1 MNRFSFWLLALLTA
15 CAPSP
20 APTREKPAAAPPV
33 VVAPRQA
40 PRPAP
45 AAPAE
50 VGMSER
56 LIPSLDSIIEAAIAD
71 RASPGAAI
79 AVGRGGRV
87 VASKGYGRTDWK
99 EGAPAVTDSTMYD
112 LASLTKV
119 VATTTA
125 AMILE
130 EEGRL
135 ELDRP
140 VARYLPGFDA
150 PDKAAITPR
159 MLLAH
164 NSGMRSYHQ
173 LYREAKGREEYLEA
187 INARPLAHPP
197 GTHTEYID
205 WNLIVLQLVI
215 ERVTGEPLH
224 EFLRERVFGP
234 LGMRDTRFN
243 PPESLRPRVAPTEV
257 QAFRG
262 GQVWGVVHDENAW
275 SLGGVAGHA
284 GLFSSA
290 RDLAVFAAMMLNGG
304 EYGGVR
310 ILRPE
315 TISRW
320 TRRQAPE
327 SSRALGWDTP
337 HPGSSSGR
345 LFAPTSFGH
354 TGFTGTSI
362 WMDPVNGVFV
372 VLLTNRI
379 NPSRDNPKLGPLRSR
394 VADAAKNS
402 SGITVTTPVATSSRL
417 CTQPRVPKVLSP
429 RTCR

>member
-15 CAPSP
+15 CAPAP
-20 APTREKPAAAPPV
+20 APPREKPAAAPPR
-33 VVAPRQA
+33 VVAPRTA
-40 PRPAP
+40 PRPALATP
-45 AAPAE
+45 AD
-50 VGMSER
+50 VGMSDR
-56 LIPSLDSIIEAAIAD
+56 LIPSLDSILEAAIAD
-71 RASPGAAI
+71 RAAPGAAI
-79 AVGRGGRV
+79 AVGRSGRV
-87 VASKGYGRTDWK
+87 VAIRGYGSTDWAH
-99 EGAPAVTDSTMYD
+99 GAPAATDSTLYD

-135 ELDRP
+135 DLDRA
-140 VARYLPGFDA
+140 VAHYLPGFNA

-164 NSGMRSYHQ
+164 NSGMNAYHV
-173 LYREAKGREEYLEA
+173 LYREAKGREEYLKA

-205 WNLIVLQLVI
+205 WNLIVLQLAI
-215 ERVTGEPLH
+215 ERVTGEPLDG
-224 EFLRERVFGP
+224 FLRKRVWEP

-290 RDLAVFAAMMLNGG
+290 RDLAVFATMMLNGG

-320 TRRQAPE
+320 TRRQNPGT

-337 HPGSSSGR
+337 YPGSSAGR
-345 LFAPTSFGH
+345 YFSPTSFGH

-379 NPSRDNPKLGPLRSR
+379 NPTRDNPKLGPLRVA
-394 VADAAKNS
+394 VADAVQGSIVGPA
-402 SGITVTTPVATSSRL
+402 
-417 CTQPRVPKVLSP
+417 PRNREAGGSAN
-429 RTCR
+429 R

>member
-1 MNRFSFWLLALLTA
+1 MNRAFFAALALLAA

-20 APTREKPAAAPPV
+20 APTRERPAAAPPP
-33 VVAPRQA
+33 VAT

-45 AAPAE
+45 RLALATPAE
-50 VGMSER
+50 AGFSER
-56 LIPSLDSIIEAAIAD
+56 LIPRLDSIIGAAIAD

-79 AVGRGGRV
+79 AVGRSGRV
-87 VASKGYGRTDWK
+87 VALKGYGRTDYK
-99 EGAPAVTDSTMYD
+99 EDVPAVNDSTLYD

-135 ELDRP
+135 NLDSA
-140 VARYLPGFDA
+140 VARYLPGFNA

-164 NSGMRSYHQ
+164 NSGMRSYHV
-173 LYREAKGREEYLEA
+173 LYREAKGRDEYLKA

-215 ERVTGEPLH
+215 ERVTGEPLD
-224 EFLRERVFGP
+224 EWVRKRVFEP

-243 PPESLRPRVAPTEV
+243 PPESFRPRVAPTEV

-290 RDLAVFAAMMLNGG
+290 RDLAIFATMMLNGG

-315 TISRW
+315 TIARW
-320 TRRQAPE
+320 TQRQNPGS

-337 HPGSSSGR
+337 YPGSSAGR
-345 LFAPTSFGH
+345 YFSPTSFGH

-362 WMDPVNGVFV
+362 WMDPVNRVFV

-379 NPSRDNPKLGPLRSR
+379 NPTRDNPRLGPLRIAVANAVQTSVTGSPPRSR
-394 VADAAKNS
+394 DA
-402 SGITVTTPVATSSRL
+402 GR
-417 CTQPRVPKVLSP
+417 R
-429 RTCR
+429 

>member
-1 MNRFSFWLLALLTA
+1 
-15 CAPSP
+15 
-20 APTREKPAAAPPV
+20 
-33 VVAPRQA
+33 
-40 PRPAP
+40 
-45 AAPAE
+45 
-50 VGMSER
+50 
-56 LIPSLDSIIEAAIAD
+56 
-71 RASPGAAI
+71 
-79 AVGRGGRV
+79 
-87 VASKGYGRTDWK
+87 
-99 EGAPAVTDSTMYD
+99 
-112 LASLTKV
+112 V

-135 ELDRP
+135 DLDRA
-140 VARYLPGFDA
+140 VAHYLPGFNT

-159 MLLAH
+159 MLLVH
-164 NSGMRSYHQ
+164 NSGMRSYHV
-173 LYREAKGREEYLEA
+173 LYREAKGREEYLKA

-205 WNLIVLQLVI
+205 WNLILLQLVI
-215 ERVTGEPLH
+215 ERVTGETLDV
-224 EFLRERVFGP
+224 FLRKRVFEP

-243 PPESLRPRVAPTEV
+243 PPESLRPRIAPTEV

-290 RDLAVFAAMMLNGG
+290 RDLAVFATMMLNGG
-304 EYGGVR
+304 EHGGVR

-320 TRRQAPE
+320 TRRQNPGS

-337 HPGSSSGR
+337 YPGSSAGR
-345 LFAPTSFGH
+345 LFSPTSFGH

-362 WMDPVNGVFV
+362 WMDPVNRVFV

-379 NPSRDNPKLGPLRSR
+379 NPTRDNPRLGPLRSA
-394 VADAAKNS
+394 VADAVQGS
-402 SGITVTTPVATSSRL
+402 VAGAA
-417 CTQPRVPKVLSP
+417 PRN
-429 RTCR
+429 RDAGRR

>member
-1 MNRFSFWLLALLTA
+1 MNRALFAAIALLAA
-15 CAPSP
+15 CAPSA
-20 APTREKPAAAPPV
+20 APTRERPAAAPPQT
-33 VVAPRQA
+33 AAA

-45 AAPAE
+45 RLALASPAE
-50 VGMSER
+50 AGFSER
-56 LIPSLDSIIEAAIAD
+56 LIPTLDSIIEAAIAD

-79 AVGRGGRV
+79 AVGRSGRV
-87 VASKGYGRTDWK
+87 VAIKGYGRTDWAQ
-99 EGAPAVTDSTMYD
+99 GAPAVTDSTLYD

-135 ELDRP
+135 DLDRA
-140 VARYLPGFDA
+140 VAHYLPGFNA

-164 NSGMRSYHQ
+164 NSGMRSYHV
-173 LYREAKGREEYLEA
+173 LYREAKGREEYLKA

-215 ERVTGEPLH
+215 ERVTGEPLD
-224 EFLRERVFGP
+224 EFLRKRVFGP
-234 LGMRDTRFN
+234 LGMRDTRFS
-243 PPESLRPRVAPTEV
+243 PPESLHSRVAPTEV

-290 RDLAVFAAMMLNGG
+290 RDLAVFATMMLNGG

-315 TISRW
+315 TIARW
-320 TRRQAPE
+320 TQRQAPG

-337 HPGSSSGR
+337 YPRSSAGR
-345 LFAPTSFGH
+345 YFSPTSFGH

-362 WMDPVNGVFV
+362 WMDPVNRVFV

-379 NPSRDNPKLGPLRSR
+379 NPTRDNPRLGPLRSA
-394 VADAAKNS
+394 VADAVQGS
-402 SGITVTTPVATSSRL
+402 VAGAP
-417 CTQPRVPKVLSP
+417 PRNRDGRK
-429 RTCR
+429 

>member
-1 MNRFSFWLLALLTA
+1 MNRVFFGAIALLGA

-20 APTREKPAAAPPV
+20 APTRERPAAAPPP
-33 VVAPRQA
+33 AAAA
-40 PRPAP
+40 PRPSPRP
-45 AAPAE
+45 ALATPTE

-56 LIPSLDSIIEAAIAD
+56 LIPSLDSILEAAIAD

-79 AVGRGGRV
+79 AVGRSGRI
-87 VASKGYGRTDWK
+87 VAIKGYGRTDWAQ
-99 EGAPAVTDSTMYD
+99 GAPAVTDSTLYD

-135 ELDRP
+135 DLDRP
-140 VARYLPGFDA
+140 VAQYLPGFNA

-164 NSGMRSYHQ
+164 NSGMNAYHV
-173 LYREAKGREEYLEA
+173 LYREAKGREEYLKA

-197 GTHTEYID
+197 GTHFEYID
-205 WNLIVLQLVI
+205 WNLIVLQLVV
-215 ERVTGEPLH
+215 ERVTGEPLDA
-224 EFLRERVFGP
+224 FLRKRVWEP
-234 LGMRDTRFN
+234 LGMRDTQFN
-243 PPESLRPRVAPTEV
+243 PPESLRPRIAPTEV

-304 EYGGVR
+304 DYRGVR

-320 TRRQAPE
+320 TRRQNPE
-327 SSRALGWDTP
+327 SSSRALGWDTP
-337 HPGSSSGR
+337 YPGSSAGR
-345 LFAPTSFGH
+345 YFSPTSFGH

-362 WMDPVNGVFV
+362 WMDPVNGVSV

-379 NPSRDNPKLGPLRSR
+379 NPTRDNPKLGPLRIAVANAVQGSVVGPAPRSR
-394 VADAAKNS
+394 DDE
-402 SGITVTTPVATSSRL
+402 R
-417 CTQPRVPKVLSP
+417 R
-429 RTCR
+429 

>member
-1 MNRFSFWLLALLTA
+1 MNRTLICGIALLAA

-20 APTREKPAAAPPV
+20 APTREKPAAAPARP
-33 VVAPRQA
+33 AA
-40 PRPAP
+40 PRPVSRPALRP
-45 AAPAE
+45 ALAAPAE

-79 AVGRGGRV
+79 AVGRSGRI
-87 VASKGYGRTDWK
+87 VASKGYGRTDWAQ
-99 EGAPAVTDSTMYD
+99 GAPAVTDSTLYD

-135 ELDRP
+135 DLDRP

-159 MLLAH
+159 MLLSH
-164 NSGMRSYHQ
+164 NSGMNAYHT
-173 LYREAKGREEYLEA
+173 LYREAKGREEYLRA

-197 GTHTEYID
+197 GTHFEYID
-205 WNLIVLQLVI
+205 WNLIVLQLVV
-215 ERVTGEPLH
+215 ERVTGEPLD
-224 EFLRERVFGP
+224 EFLRKRVFEP

-290 RDLAVFAAMMLNGG
+290 RDLAVFATMMLNGG
-304 EYGGVR
+304 EYRGVR

-320 TRRQAPE
+320 TRRQNPE
-327 SSRALGWDTP
+327 TSSRALGWDTP
-337 HPGSSSGR
+337 YPGSSAGR
-345 LFAPTSFGH
+345 YFSARSFGH

-362 WMDPVNGVFV
+362 WMDHEKGIWV
-372 VLLTNRI
+372 VLLTNRV
-379 NPSRDNPKLGPLRSR
+379 NPTRDNPKLGPLRR
-394 VADAAKNS
+394 AVADAVHRSVLGAPL
-402 SGITVTTPVATSSRL
+402 TDREATAR
-417 CTQPRVPKVLSP
+417 R
-429 RTCR
+429 

>member
-1 MNRFSFWLLALLTA
+1 MNRVLFAAILLLAA

-20 APTREKPAAAPPV
+20 APTRERPAAASPPA
-33 VVAPRQA
+33 APA

-45 AAPAE
+45 RLALATPAE
-50 VGMSER
+50 VGFSER
-56 LIPSLDSIIEAAIAD
+56 LVPTLDSIIEAAIAD

-79 AVGRGGRV
+79 AVGRSGRV
-87 VASKGYGRTDWK
+87 VALKGHGRTDWK
-99 EGAPAVTDSTMYD
+99 EDAPAVTDSTLYD

-135 ELDRP
+135 NLDTA

-164 NSGMRSYHQ
+164 NSGMNAYHV
-173 LYREAKGREEYLEA
+173 LYREAKGREEYLKA

-215 ERVTGEPLH
+215 ERVTGEPLD
-224 EFLRERVFGP
+224 EFLRKRVFGP

-290 RDLAVFAAMMLNGG
+290 RDLAVFATMMLNGG

-315 TISRW
+315 TIARW
-320 TRRQAPE
+320 TRRQNPA

-337 HPGSSSGR
+337 YPGSSAGR
-345 LFAPTSFGH
+345 HFSPASFGH

-362 WMDPVNGVFV
+362 WMDPANRVFV

-379 NPSRDNPKLGPLRSR
+379 NPTRDNPRLGPLRSA
-394 VADAAKNS
+394 VANAVQGS
-402 SGITVTTPVATSSRL
+402 VTGAD
-417 CTQPRVPKVLSP
+417 PRSHE
-429 RTCR
+429 

>member
-1 MNRFSFWLLALLTA
+1 
-15 CAPSP
+15 
-20 APTREKPAAAPPV
+20 
-33 VVAPRQA
+33 
-40 PRPAP
+40 
-45 AAPAE
+45 
-50 VGMSER
+50 MSDR
-56 LIPSLDSIIEAAIAD
+56 LVPSLDSIVEAAIAD

-79 AVGRGGRV
+79 AVGRSGRV

-99 EGAPAVTDSTMYD
+99 AGAPAVTDSTLYD

-135 ELDRP
+135 DLDRA
-140 VARYLPGFDA
+140 VARYLPGFNA

-173 LYREAKGREEYLEA
+173 LYREAKGREEYLKA

-215 ERVTGEPLH
+215 ERVTGEPLD
-224 EFLRERVFGP
+224 EFLRKRVFGP

-243 PPESLRPRVAPTEV
+243 PPEPLRPRVAPTEV

-290 RDLAVFAAMMLNGG
+290 RDLAVFATMMLNGG
-304 EYGGVR
+304 QYGGVR

-320 TRRQAPE
+320 TRRQAPT

-345 LFAPTSFGH
+345 LFSPTSFGH

-379 NPSRDNPKLGPLRSR
+379 NPTRDNPKLPALRSR
-394 VADAAKNS
+394 VADAVQRSVVGA
-402 SGITVTTPVATSSRL
+402 A
-417 CTQPRVPKVLSP
+417 PRNPDAEGSA
-429 RTCR
+429 RR

>member
-1 MNRFSFWLLALLTA
+1 
-15 CAPSP
+15 
-20 APTREKPAAAPPV
+20 
-33 VVAPRQA
+33 
-40 PRPAP
+40 
-45 AAPAE
+45 
-50 VGMSER
+50 MSER

-79 AVGRGGRV
+79 AVGRSGRI
-87 VASKGYGRTDWK
+87 VASKGYGRTDWAQ
-99 EGAPAVTDSTMYD
+99 GAPAVTDSTLYD

-135 ELDRP
+135 DLDRP
-140 VARYLPGFDA
+140 VTRYLPGFDA

-164 NSGMRSYHQ
+164 NSGMNAYHT
-173 LYREAKGREEYLEA
+173 LYREAKGREEYLKA

-197 GTHTEYID
+197 GTHFEYID
-205 WNLIVLQLVI
+205 WNLIVLQLVV
-215 ERVTGEPLH
+215 ERVTGEPLDA
-224 EFLRERVFGP
+224 FLGKRVFEP

-243 PPESLRPRVAPTEV
+243 PPESLRPRIAPTEV

-290 RDLAVFAAMMLNGG
+290 RDLGVFATMMLNGG

-320 TRRQAPE
+320 TRRQNPE
-327 SSRALGWDTP
+327 TSSRALGWDTP
-337 HPGSSSGR
+337 YPGSSAGR
-345 LFAPTSFGH
+345 YFSPTSFGH

-379 NPSRDNPKLGPLRSR
+379 NPTRDNPKLGPLRIA
-394 VADAAKNS
+394 VADAVQRS
-402 SGITVTTPVATSSRL
+402 VTGPAPRSRD
-417 CTQPRVPKVLSP
+417 RGG
-429 RTCR
+429 R

>member
-1 MNRFSFWLLALLTA
+1 MNRVFFAAIVALSA

-20 APTREKPAAAPPV
+20 APTREKPAAAPPR
-33 VVAPRQA
+33 AAA

-45 AAPAE
+45 RPALVAPAD

-56 LIPSLDSIIEAAIAD
+56 LIPSLDSILEAAIAD

-79 AVGRGGRV
+79 AVGRSGRV
-87 VASKGYGRTDWK
+87 VASKGYGRTDWAQ
-99 EGAPAVTDSTMYD
+99 GAPAVTDSTLYD

-135 ELDRP
+135 DLDRA
-140 VARYLPGFDA
+140 VAHYLPHFDA
-150 PDKAAITPR
+150 ADKAAITPR
-159 MLLAH
+159 MLLVH
-164 NSGMRSYHQ
+164 NSGMRAYHV
-173 LYREAKGREEYLEA
+173 LYREAKGRDEYLKA

-215 ERVTGEPLH
+215 ERVTGEPLDG
-224 EFLRERVFGP
+224 FLRRRVFEP
-234 LGMRDTRFN
+234 LGMRETRFN
-243 PPESLRPRVAPTEV
+243 PPESLRPRIAPTEV

-320 TRRQAPE
+320 TRRQNPGT

-337 HPGSSSGR
+337 YPGSSAGR
-345 LFAPTSFGH
+345 YFSPTSFGH

-379 NPSRDNPKLGPLRSR
+379 NPTRDNPKLGPLRTA
-394 VADAAKNS
+394 VADAVQRSVLGN
-402 SGITVTTPVATSSRL
+402 P
-417 CTQPRVPKVLSP
+417 PRN
-429 RTCR
+429 RDAGRQ

>member
-1 MNRFSFWLLALLTA
+1 MNRVLFAAIALLAA

-20 APTREKPAAAPPV
+20 APTREKPAAAPVRPV
-33 VVAPRQA
+33 A

-45 AAPAE
+45 RPALAAPGE
-50 VGMSER
+50 VGMSDR

-79 AVGRGGRV
+79 AVGRSGRI
-87 VASKGYGRTDWK
+87 VASKGYGRTDWAQ
-99 EGAPAVTDSTMYD
+99 GAPAVTDSTLYD

-135 ELDRP
+135 DLDRP

-164 NSGMRSYHQ
+164 NSGMNAYHT
-173 LYREAKGREEYLEA
+173 LYREAKGREEYLKA

-197 GTHTEYID
+197 GTHFEYID
-205 WNLIVLQLVI
+205 WNLIVLQLVV
-215 ERVTGEPLH
+215 ERVTSEPLD
-224 EFLRERVFGP
+224 EFLRKRVFEP

-290 RDLAVFAAMMLNGG
+290 RDLAVFATMMLNGG
-304 EYGGVR
+304 EYGAVR

-320 TRRQAPE
+320 TRRQAPA

-337 HPGSSSGR
+337 YPGSSAGR
-345 LFAPTSFGH
+345 NFSPTSFGH

-379 NPSRDNPKLGPLRSR
+379 NPTRDNPKLGPLRIAVANAVQGSVVGPAPRSR
-394 VADAAKNS
+394 E
-402 SGITVTTPVATSSRL
+402 
-417 CTQPRVPKVLSP
+417 
-429 RTCR
+429 

>member
-1 MNRFSFWLLALLTA
+1 MNRFVFWALALLAA

-20 APTREKPAAAPPV
+20 APTREKPTAAPPPAV
-33 VVAPRQA
+33 VPRPA
-40 PRPAP
+40 PRPALATP
-45 AAPAE
+45 AD
-50 VGMSER
+50 VGMSDR
-56 LIPSLDSIIEAAIAD
+56 LIPSLDSILEAAIAD
-71 RASPGAAI
+71 RASPGAAV
-79 AVGRGGRV
+79 AVGRSGRIV
-87 VASKGYGRTDWK
+87 VSKGYGRTDWAQ
-99 EGAPAVTDSTMYD
+99 GAPAVTDSTIYD

-135 ELDRP
+135 ELDRA
-140 VARYLPGFDA
+140 VAHYLPGFDA
-150 PDKAAITPR
+150 PDKASITPR

-164 NSGMRSYHQ
+164 NSGMRSYHV
-173 LYREAKGREEYLEA
+173 LYREAKGREEYLKA

-197 GTHTEYID
+197 GAHTEYID

-215 ERVTGEPLH
+215 ERVTGEPLD
-224 EFLRERVFGP
+224 EFLRKRVFGP

-243 PPESLRPRVAPTEV
+243 PPDSLRPRVAPTEV

-290 RDLAVFAAMMLNGG
+290 RDLAVFATMMLNGG

-315 TISRW
+315 TIARW
-320 TRRQAPE
+320 TRRQASG

-337 HPGSSSGR
+337 YPGSSAGR
-345 LFAPTSFGH
+345 HFSPSSFGH

-362 WMDPVNGVFV
+362 WMDPVNRVFV

-379 NPSRDNPKLGPLRSR
+379 NPTRDNPKLGPLRSA
-394 VADAAKNS
+394 VANAVQRSVLGDS
-402 SGITVTTPVATSSRL
+402 LRSRE
-417 CTQPRVPKVLSP
+417 PGGR
-429 RTCR
+429 

>member
-1 MNRFSFWLLALLTA
+1 MNRVVHCAIAMLAA

-20 APTREKPAAAPPV
+20 APTREKPAAAPPRIA
-33 VVAPRQA
+33 APQPA
-40 PRPAP
+40 PRPAL
-45 AAPAE
+45 AAPAD
-50 VGMSER
+50 VGMSDR
-56 LIPSLDSIIEAAIAD
+56 LIPSLDSILEAALAD
-71 RASPGAAI
+71 RAAPGAAI
-79 AVGRGGRV
+79 AVGRSGRI
-87 VASKGYGRTDWK
+87 VASKGYGRTDWAQ
-99 EGAPAVTDSTMYD
+99 GAPAVTDSTLYD

-135 ELDRP
+135 DLDRA
-140 VARYLPGFDA
+140 VAHYLPGFNA

-164 NSGMRSYHQ
+164 NSGMSSYHV
-173 LYREAKGREEYLEA
+173 LYREAKGREEYLKA

-197 GTHTEYID
+197 GTRTEYID

-215 ERVTGEPLH
+215 ERVTGEPLDG
-224 EFLRERVFGP
+224 FLRKRVFEP

-243 PPESLRPRVAPTEV
+243 PPESLRPRIAPTEV

-290 RDLAVFAAMMLNGG
+290 RDLAVFATMMLNGG

-320 TRRQAPE
+320 TRRQNPGT

-337 HPGSSSGR
+337 YPGSSAGR
-345 LFAPTSFGH
+345 YFSPTSFGH

-379 NPSRDNPKLGPLRSR
+379 NPTRDNPKLGPLRIA
-394 VADAAKNS
+394 VADAVQGSVVGPA
-402 SGITVTTPVATSSRL
+402 
-417 CTQPRVPKVLSP
+417 PRNPDAG
-429 RTCR
+429 RR

>member
-1 MNRFSFWLLALLTA
+1 MNRFLLAAIAVMAA

-20 APTREKPAAAPPV
+20 TPTRERPAAAPPPKAA
-33 VVAPRQA
+33 APRAA
-40 PRPAP
+40 PRLVLAT
-45 AAPAE
+45 PAE
-50 VGMSER
+50 AGFSER
-56 LIPSLDSIIEAAIAD
+56 LMPSLDSIVEAAIAD

-79 AVGRGGRV
+79 ALGRNGRV
-87 VASKGYGRTDWK
+87 VASRGYGRTDWAQ
-99 EGAPAVTDSTMYD
+99 GAPAVTDSTLYD

-135 ELDRP
+135 DLDRA
-140 VARYLPGFDA
+140 VAHYLPAFNA
-150 PDKAAITPR
+150 PDKASITPR

-164 NSGMRSYHQ
+164 NSGMRSYHV
-173 LYREAKGREEYLEA
+173 LYREAKGRDEYLKA

-205 WNLIVLQLVI
+205 WNLILLQLVV
-215 ERVTGEPLH
+215 ERVTGEPLD
-224 EFLRERVFGP
+224 EFLHKRVFGP
-234 LGMRDTRFN
+234 LAMRETRFN
-243 PPESLRPRVAPTEV
+243 PPESLRARVAPTEV

-290 RDLAVFAAMMLNGG
+290 RDLAVFATMMLNGG

-315 TISRW
+315 TIARW
-320 TRRQAPE
+320 TRRQAAG

-337 HPGSSSGR
+337 YRGSSAGR
-345 LFAPTSFGH
+345 FFSASSFGH

-362 WMDPVNGVFV
+362 WMDPESRVFV

-379 NPSRDNPKLGPLRSR
+379 NPTRDNPKLGPLRR
-394 VADAAKNS
+394 ALADAVRRS
-402 SGITVTTPVATSSRL
+402 
-417 CTQPRVPKVLSP
+417 VLGDP
-429 RTCR
+429 PQNREVEGR